1 MTEHRPLFESDR
13 IALELLEP
21 HVYRLTMRDDAN
33 GNRLDEG
40 LLAPMLQALGILA
53 ARPDLKVVVLEG
65 GQDVFC
71 AGASLDFLRRLARR
85 EIAERAWAE
94 LPRDFLSFPVP
105 IVGAA
110 RGHAVGGGLM
120 LALYCDVVVAADE
133 SRYGLNFSDL
143 GFTPGMGATELLPEL
158 VGAHFASEMLL
169 TGKLYRGRE
178 LHDKGLFN
186 HIVPRQNV
194 DGVVLELARRIA
206 EKPRH
211 VLSLLKDVLSAPRRR
226 ALQAALEREESM
238 HAACFAA
245 PGTAQLIED
254 HYLG

>member
-1 MTEHRPLFESDR
+1 MTERSLLFASHLIE
-13 IALELLEP
+13 LERLEP
-21 HVYRLTMRDDAN
+21 QIYRLAIRDHEN
-33 GNRLDEG
+33 GNRLDEQ
-40 LLAPMLQALGILA
+40 LLSPLLMALRTA
-53 ARPDLKVVVLEG
+53 ASQPDLKVVLLEG
-65 GQDVFC
+65 GQEVFC

-85 EIAERAWAE
+85 EIAERSWAE
-94 LPRDFLSFPVP
+94 LPREFMAFPVP

-110 RGHAVGGGLM
+110 RGHAIGGGLM
-120 LALYCDVVVAADE
+120 LALYCDVVVASEE

-178 LHDKGLFN
+178 LRDKGLFN
-186 HIVPRQNV
+186 HIVPRAEV
-194 DGVVLELARRIA
+194 DAVSLELARRIA

-226 ALQAALEREESM
+226 ALQAALDREETM

-245 PGTAQLIED
+245 PGTAELIED
-254 HYLG
+254 RYLV